1 LLITK
6 YKERLEG
13 DVEKITL
20 TQSKKIIRN
29 LSELI
34 SFVEMSV
41 FLQSVNVFMT
51 FIVNHS
57 HECVPFRIF
66 ALLFLGFGE
75 TAYPSLPAKPTLT
88 LITYHEVIKT
98 TKVILLFTCSSIP
111 KPSVYNY
118 K

>member
-1 LLITK
+1 MLYQHYERYQYCPINITPRSLSELLITK

-13 DVEKITL
+13 DVGKITL
-20 TQSKKIIRN
+20 TQSKKIIRK

-34 SFVEMSV
+34 SFVEIFV

-66 ALLFLGFGE
+66 GLLF
-75 TAYPSLPAKPTLT
+75 
-88 LITYHEVIKT
+88 
-98 TKVILLFTCSSIP
+98 
-111 KPSVYNY
+111 
-118 K
+118 